1 MNAYPS
7 WDENLRIGDA
17 EREQATAALG
27 EHYAQGRLTT
37 EEHSERLDRI
47 WAAKTRSEL
56 APVFTDLPGPA
67 SPRPARPTPP
77 RAAFPT
83 AFPAARRRRRF
94 PLPLVILFGILVA
107 VTVLTNLPLILIGLG
122 VWFLISRCSS
132 GGSRSQRY
140 HQQQYRQ
147 ARY

>member
-1 MNAYPS
+1 MSAYPS
-7 WDENLRIGDA
+7 WDEHLRIGDT
-17 EREQATAALG
+17 EREQAAAALG

-56 APVFTDLPGPA
+56 APVFTDLPGPGA
-67 SPRPARPTPP
+67 PRPAHPRQFAPP
-77 RAAFPT
+77 RT

-94 PLPLVILFGILVA
+94 PLPLVVLFAILVT
-107 VTVLTNLPLILIGLG
+107 VTVITNLPLILIGVG
-122 VWFLISRCSS
+122 VWFLLTRCA
-132 GGSRSQRY
+132 GAGSRSHRY
-140 HQQQYRQ
+140 QQHRPQ